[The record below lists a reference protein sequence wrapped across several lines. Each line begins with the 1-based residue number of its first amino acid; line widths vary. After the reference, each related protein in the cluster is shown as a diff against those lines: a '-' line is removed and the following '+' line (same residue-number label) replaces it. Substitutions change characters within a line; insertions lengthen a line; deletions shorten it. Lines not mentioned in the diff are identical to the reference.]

1 MTLDHINKIL
11 FNYNY
16 YILSFIGRLA
26 FPIFCLFIVRNY
38 LYYTSSVSKYALR
51 LLVFGL
57 ISQPVVMYAF
67 NYPWYTLNIF
77 FSLLCGLLLLVALDS
92 KDYMLLFLVI
102 VTSYFTEYNYFG
114 LFLTYTF
121 YTVYKRN
128 NIISHLAMLG
138 ALILITMPNYTWSSL
153 VIYFVVVVL
162 QEIENYKIVYKQRS
176 KLFKY
181 VFYLYY
187 PTHLLLLELIK

>member
-16 YILSFIGRLA
+16 YILTFIGRLA
-26 FPIFCLFIVRNY
+26 FPLFCLFIVRNY

-51 LLVFGL
+51 LFIFGL

-77 FSLLCGLLLLVALDS
+77 FSLLCGLLLLVALDT

-114 LFLTYTF
+114 LFLIYTF
-121 YTVYKRN
+121 YTVYKRGN
-128 NIISHLAMLG
+128 D
-138 ALILITMPNYTWSSL
+138 YTWSSL
-153 VIYFVVVVL
+153 VIYFVVTVL
-162 QEIENYKIVYKQRS
+162 QEIENYKIIYKQRH

-181 VFYLYY
+181 VFYIYY
-187 PTHLLLLELIK
+187 PAHLLLIELIK

>member
-16 YILSFIGRLA
+16 YILTFIGRLA
-26 FPIFCLFIVRNY
+26 FPLFCLFIVRNY

-51 LLVFGL
+51 LFIFGL

-77 FSLLCGLLLLVALDS
+77 FSLLCGLLLLVALDT

-114 LFLTYTF
+114 LFLIYTF
-121 YTVYKRN
+121 YTVYKRG

-138 ALILITMPNYTWSSL
+138 ALVLITMPDYTWSSL
-153 VIYFVVVVL
+153 VIYFVVTVL
-162 QEIENYKIVYKQRS
+162 QEIENYKIIYKQRH

-181 VFYLYY
+181 VFYIYY
-187 PTHLLLLELIK
+187 PAHLLLIELIK